1 MPLAMPTS
9 AAWTD
14 RMLFWSRQLMSQN
27 SSRIKQLEE
36 LRAEMGYL
44 TPKNLTELEALYQ
57 DQIRYTDLSDYL
69 EQRTERAEAQAA

>member
-9 AAWTD
+9 PAWTD
-14 RMLFWSRQLMSQN
+14 RMLFWSRQLLSQN
-27 SSRIKQLEE
+27 SRRIKRLEK

-57 DQIRYTDLSDYL
+57 DQIRYTDLADYL
-69 EQRTERAEAQAA
+69 EERTERAEAQAA